1 MRIRFG
7 PLLALSLAAFAAV
20 GCDEHTLEGC
30 GPYDKPVPAPPAA
43 KPPAP
48 GLSCNSNPDNWVPS
62 KYRQGPTRL
71 REVQEAAEATQQ
83 ALPYLFEGDKLIGE
97 CHDSAT
103 IFFAELTK
111 ELRHRG
117 LCAWPGPDAI
127 HPASTVP
134 GIAEEY
140 HIITYGGCTLWP
152 ASRGNYKGDWV
163 IR

>member
-1 MRIRFG
+1 MKIRSG
-7 PLLALSLAAFAAV
+7 PILALCLGAFMAV
-20 GCDEHTLEGC
+20 GCEEQTLEGC
-30 GPYDKPVPAPPAA
+30 GPNDKPSPAA
-43 KPPAP
+43 AAPARP
-48 GLSCNSNPDNWVPS
+48 EPSISCNSNPDNWVPS

-71 REVQEAAEATQQ
+71 REVQEAAEATQK
-83 ALPYLFEGDKLIGE
+83 ALPYLFDGDKLVGE
-97 CHDSAT
+97 CHESAN
-103 IFFAELTK
+103 IFWAALTK